1 VLKCSTVKFVGA
13 WDGRKASEVWDR
25 SSLDTFSARTRQLC
39 DHAAPPPVTHG
50 TATPADCLYGLFHAQ
65 LWQP

>member
-1 VLKCSTVKFVGA
+1 MEVCAAVG
-13 WDGRKASEVWDR
+13 R
-25 SSLDTFSARTRQLC
+25 SSLDTFSTRTRQLC

-65 LWQP
+65 LW